1 MPQDVAQSVGS
12 GSRQM
17 AAVLTLRPDYARI
30 GPTLACAS
38 QSDSRL
44 RIRLSTAR
52 PLQHPSFPSFPVPRP
67 IGQGPGSNGFAR
79 AGYLARTGATSP
91 SNSRHQLE
99 SRPAS
104 WGRSSDD
111 RRTACSHADPAAL
124 LALSS
129 RNTAKH
135 PKECAIVPPTAPS
148 ERWHVV
154 AKGSPLLPAAHS
166 RHYRRPDTVPW
177 LESALPALDAPF
189 ALRDQL

>member
-1 MPQDVAQSVGS
+1 MPQESVGS

-17 AAVLTLRPDYARI
+17 AAVLTLRTDYARI
-30 GPTLACAS
+30 GPTFACAS

-44 RIRLSTAR
+44 RIRLSTAP
-52 PLQHPSFPSFPVPRP
+52 PLEHPSFPSFPVPRP

-79 AGYLARTGATSP
+79 AGYLARTSATSP
-91 SNSRHQLE
+91 SNSRHELE
-99 SRPAS
+99 TKPAR
-104 WGRSSDD
+104 GRSSDD

-124 LALSS
+124 FALSS

-148 ERWHVV
+148 ERWHVA
-154 AKGSPLLPAAHS
+154 AKGSPHVPAAHS

-189 ALRDQL
+189 AFA